1 MGKVENMKRMPVAL
15 EAEERPSEKRDQ
27 GTVDEYTYLLGR
39 PMLKEFLDFVEGE
52 VVDGRSADRR
62 ALIEEWTSANNYIR
76 ILEEKEA
83 GWADNPKIDALPG
96 HLHPLRDEFLTNPL
110 IQHSFRSVP
119 IEIGVVELDR
129 LVVYQKHINLD
140 FVRSLTEKIGEA
152 PGDEDLFRACL
163 PSDRT
168 ISVAR
173 CIRTRNDTYQFLS
186 PSNDL
191 RFLGPMLLNSENIT
205 GQPTPG
211 ALVGMVGLAVGFGSN
226 VLNVVQ
232 AENRLVLNNGSH
244 RAFTLRQMGITH
256 VPCLIQQVSSREE
269 LMLVGSAELRK
280 NPDRYLL
287 HPRPSLFKDYFEPRL
302 RKVFPVIRQLRQ
314 VRVNF
319 TVEENY
325 VPAV

>member
-1 MGKVENMKRMPVAL
+1 
-15 EAEERPSEKRDQ
+15 
-27 GTVDEYTYLLGR
+27 
-39 PMLKEFLDFVEGE
+39 
-52 VVDGRSADRR
+52 VDGRSADRR
-62 ALIEEWTSANNYIR
+62 TLIEEWTSANNYIR

-83 GWADNPKIDALPG
+83 GWADNPKIGALAPRLG
-96 HLHPLRDEFLTNPL
+96 PLRDEFLENPL

-119 IEIGVVELDR
+119 FEIGMVELDR
-129 LVVYQKHINLD
+129 LVIYQKHINLE
-140 FVRSLTEKIGEA
+140 FVRSLSKKIAEA
-152 PGDEDLFRACL
+152 PGDEEVFRACL
-163 PSDRT
+163 PSDRAL
-168 ISVAR
+168 SVAK

-191 RFLGPMLLNSENIT
+191 RFLGPMLLNSENVT
-205 GQPTPG
+205 GHPPPG
-211 ALVGMVGLAVGFGSN
+211 AIVGVVGLAVGFGTN

-256 VPCLIQQVSSREE
+256 VPCLIQHVSSREE

-302 RKVFPVIRQLRQ
+302 RKVFPVIRQFRQ